1 MISRRVKSM
10 EPQEASPMQKLSV
23 VGIDIAKQ
31 VFPLV
36 GMDEHGM
43 ILVRKRLYRAQL
55 MAFIAQLPPTL
66 IGMEACGGAHDGA
79 RRFREHGHE
88 VKLMAPQFVKPYVQA
103 NKNDMRDAEAIAEA
117 VTRPTMRFVPTK
129 SIGQQDLQALH
140 RVRERL
146 MGERTALVNEVH
158 GLMAEY
164 GIVIPKGVAKF
175 RQAVI
180 AKLETEQDKLTPLS
194 QEMFGKLVEEFVALE
209 KQLAYY
215 QEKLEALATTHPECQ
230 RLMTIPGIGPVS
242 ATALVA
248 AVSDAGAFKN
258 GRQFAAWLGLVPR
271 QHSTGGK
278 ERLLGISKRGDS
290 YLRKL
295 LIHGARVTLRWVG
308 LKTDRRSQWMRQLL
322 ERRGKNRTAVA
333 VANKNARIV
342 WALLT
347 SHQAYQPVQGSRR
360 GRAWGRHA
368 LCRPTGGGVPEMR
381 DGKLMI
387 HS

>member
-1 MISRRVKSM
+1 MSHNEFQISEPIK
-10 EPQEASPMQKLSV
+10 PQEASPMKQEMHVL
-23 VGIDIAKQ
+23 GIDIAKRI
-31 VFPLV
+31 FHAV
-36 GMDEHGM
+36 GMDNRGN
-43 ILVRKRLYRAQL
+43 VVYRKRLSRHDL
-55 MAFIAQLPPTL
+55 IPFIAKLPPVL
-66 IGMEACGGAHDGA
+66 IGLEACGGAHYWA
-79 RRFREHGHE
+79 RRFCAYGHE
-88 VKLMAPQFVKPYVQA
+88 VKLMAPQFVKPYVKA

-117 VTRPTMRFVPTK
+117 VTRPTMRFVPAK
-129 SIGQQDLQALH
+129 DVDQQDIQALH

-158 GLMAEY
+158 GLMHEY
-164 GIVIPKGVAKF
+164 GIVMPKGVAKF
-175 RQAVI
+175 RQAVVE
-180 AKLETEQDKLTPLS
+180 KLESEQDKLTPLS

-230 RLMTIPGIGPVS
+230 RLMTIPGIGPLS

-248 AVSDAGAFKN
+248 AVSDASAFKN

-290 YLRKL
+290 YVRKL

-347 SHQAYQPVQGSRR
+347 SHQDYQPVQG
-360 GRAWGRHA
+360 
-368 LCRPTGGGVPEMR
+368 
-381 DGKLMI
+381 
-387 HS
+387 

>member
-1 MISRRVKSM
+1 MPGRGALARI
-10 EPQEASPMQKLSV
+10 
-23 VGIDIAKQ
+23 
-31 VFPLV
+31 
-36 GMDEHGM
+36 
-43 ILVRKRLYRAQL
+43 
-55 MAFIAQLPPTL
+55 
-66 IGMEACGGAHDGA
+66 EACGGAHYWA
-79 RRFREHGHE
+79 RRFREYGHE
-88 VKLMAPQFVKPYVQA
+88 VQLMAPQFVKPYVKS

-129 SIGQQDLQALH
+129 DADQQDLQALH

-158 GLMAEY
+158 GLLHAY
-164 GIVIPKGVAKF
+164 GIVLPKGVAKF
-175 RQAVI
+175 RQGVVDQ
-180 AKLETEQDKLTPLS
+180 LESEKDKLTPLS
-194 QEMFGKLVEEFVALE
+194 QEMFWKLVEEFGALE
-209 KQLAYY
+209 KQPASY
-215 QEKLEALATTHPECQ
+215 QEKLEARATTHPECQ
-230 RLMTIPGIGPVS
+230 RLMTIPGIGPFS

-248 AVSDAGAFKN
+248 AVSDASAFKN

-295 LIHGARVTLRWVG
+295 LIHGARATMRWVG
-308 LKTDRRSQWMRQLL
+308 LKTDRRSQWIRPLS

-347 SHQAYQPVQGSRR
+347 SHQAYEPV
-360 GRAWGRHA
+360 
-368 LCRPTGGGVPEMR
+368 
-381 DGKLMI
+381 
-387 HS
+387 